1 MPSGKVKFFN
11 EQKGYGFIAQDDG
24 SGDIFVHKT
33 GLQIASDLLEE
44 GDAVT
49 FDVDTDERKGK
60 THAINVRLAA

>member
-1 MPSGKVKFFN
+1 MATGKVKFFN

-33 GLQIASDLLEE
+33 GLQVASDLLSQ

-49 FDVDTDERKGK
+49 FDIGHDARRGK
-60 THAINVRLAA
+60 THAINVRLGA